1 MTIRI
6 PGDELNEEIARLNPS
21 GASTWLVAV
30 TLPGGEIL
38 RFCRSSS
45 AVEFLGYSWTPFPFN
60 EPSIRQDQ
68 NGELVTSRISYAD
81 PTGFMADLIRV
92 NNQLDDAAVT
102 LYHVFTSLTA
112 TPTDGSGRLNYLR
125 FDFIVARVMTSRKG
139 GEIELGKVP
148 VESQPVP
155 AKLANRWTCPWT
167 YKDADCAYA
176 GGLATCD
183 RSWDGANG
191 CITHDNAAN
200 FGGFPGKPRQ

>member
-68 NGELVTSRISYAD
+68 NGELVTS
-81 PTGFMADLIRV
+81 GGRV
-92 NNQLDDAAVT
+92 LGV
-102 LYHVFTSLTA
+102 TA
-112 TPTDGSGRLNYLR
+112 TAEDLEAALKKAYSAAKEIGFDGSFMRNDIGQRALR
-125 FDFIVARVMTSRKG
+125 ALK
-139 GEIELGKVP
+139 
-148 VESQPVP
+148 
-155 AKLANRWTCPWT
+155 
-167 YKDADCAYA
+167 
-176 GGLATCD
+176 
-183 RSWDGANG
+183 
-191 CITHDNAAN
+191 
-200 FGGFPGKPRQ
+200 